1 MAPPKRKKKK
11 QASQGRIGLKVD
23 AEEALKISQDIGEG
37 KDVSEGI
44 LMRIL
49 DIGSACPNQNS
60 ATIKGGCKVWD
71 GDCIYLIFIYLHLNA
86 GEESLVLRRENYLR
100 DLVQGL
106 ANNPCCLC
114 GIIPSK
120 DSYRMHGLWSKTASK
135 NIDSSL
141 QEADPTSCARR
152 STVSPVG
159 LTNLGNTCYFNS
171 VIQCLFAIDDFKYA
185 ILGACMSG
193 VVGNEV
199 LQSLWCVILL

>member
-71 GDCIYLIFIYLHLNA
+71 GDWYLFDIDIFTFECWG
-86 GEESLVLRRENYLR
+86 GE
-100 DLVQGL
+100 
-106 ANNPCCLC
+106 P
-114 GIIPSK
+114 GITTRK
-120 DSYRMHGLWSKTASK
+120 L
-135 NIDSSL
+135 
-141 QEADPTSCARR
+141 
-152 STVSPVG
+152 
-159 LTNLGNTCYFNS
+159 LT
-171 VIQCLFAIDDFKYA
+171 
-185 ILGACMSG
+185 
-193 VVGNEV
+193 
-199 LQSLWCVILL
+199 